1 MKFTRK
7 RLSWGSRLV
16 LSGCRS
22 WTQEFE
28 KVLDERQAA
37 EDAKRTEQK
46 AAADGYMEKFRAE
59 QKKYRETKSKENKCV
74 PCMRALFLRRRPQI
88 RVKRSRLCMH
98 PLPVTAQSSFGIDSR
113 MCDRAAEAEYIAA
126 RANDISTGTPFEQVV
141 RVGSFDFRE
150 GTRLRQATRTSRH
163 LP

>member
-1 MKFTRK
+1 VENTIDWKTSP
-7 RLSWGSRLV
+7 LGI
-16 LSGCRS
+16 

-59 QKKYRETKSKENKCV
+59 QKKYRETKSKENK
-74 PCMRALFLRRRPQI
+74 
-88 RVKRSRLCMH
+88 
-98 PLPVTAQSSFGIDSR
+98 
-113 MCDRAAEAEYIAA
+113 AAEAEYIAA

-141 RVGSFDFRE
+141 SACDMQI
-150 GTRLRQATRTSRH
+150 QADRRDTSRMRSV
-163 LP
+163 LFTVKDKPPKAMAA